1 MKLLYINL
9 LGWKK
14 QQLKNDTWKIKWL
27 KIEGGGVG
35 VGGGG
40 VGGRDNWLHTSNV
53 AVLSQDST
61 FDANLYLYI
70 DLVLQQ
76 RTLQSLCTRRQFA
89 CVQFNKFMI
98 LSGSI
103 GTKHFNT
110 TPYS

>member
-1 MKLLYINL
+1 MK
-9 LGWKK
+9 KK
-14 QQLKNDTWKIKWL
+14 PTEKWYLKNKMIKNRGRW
-27 KIEGGGVG
+27 GG
-35 VGGGG
+35 GGGG

-61 FDANLYLYI
+61 SDANLYLYI

>member
-1 MKLLYINL
+1 MK
-9 LGWKK
+9 KK
-14 QQLKNDTWKIKWL
+14 TTEKWYLKNKMIKNRGRWVC
-27 KIEGGGVG
+27 G
-35 VGGGG
+35 GGGG

-61 FDANLYLYI
+61 SDANLYLYI